1 MLIRLHML
9 EDALGYGIPIVL
21 YLDADHVKVEEVRN
35 IANRECDLSSA
46 IFAVRSR
53 DAEIQCLW
61 AC

>member
-1 MLIRLHML
+1 ML